1 LEEKTGH
8 SEARTK
14 DLSGKLDEAVKL
26 KGELEQ
32 KLAAATGTNAQVEEV
47 RQKLEVQVKEMEAK
61 NKQHADEI
69 VGLNEKIV
77 ALNVQLQETV
87 VARQKVEQ
95 SFTQK
100 SESFSAS
107 VRNPCFRISK
117 SNYLFI
123 GNYAETD
130 PRRKD
135 QRI

>member
-1 LEEKTGH
+1 LEEKTGQ
-8 SEARTK
+8 SEARTRE
-14 DLSGKLDEAVKL
+14 LSEKLDEAVKL

-32 KLAAATGTNAQVEEV
+32 KLAAATGNSAQVEEV
-47 RQKLEVQVKEMEAK
+47 RQKLEVQVKEMETK
-61 NKQHADEI
+61 NKLHADEI

-107 VRNPCFRISK
+107 VRNLYGFKFSSLTLI
-117 SNYLFI
+117 Y
-123 GNYAETD
+123 
-130 PRRKD
+130 RKL
-135 QRI
+135 R

>member
-1 LEEKTGH
+1 MFVTLFHQEHIKSLEEKTGQ

-14 DLSGKLDEAVKL
+14 ELSGKLDEAVKL

-32 KLAAATGTNAQVEEV
+32 KLAAATESSAQVEAV
-47 RQKLEVQVKEMEAK
+47 RQKLEEQVKEIEAK
-61 NKQHADEI
+61 NKQQADEN
-69 VGLNEKIV
+69 VSLNEKIV

-107 VRNPCFRISK
+107 VRKFLYSHDVGI
-117 SNYLFI
+117 
-123 GNYAETD
+123 
-130 PRRKD
+130 
-135 QRI
+135 